1 MEKLSLE
8 QIKQVEVDILKNFDA
23 FCRQNN
29 IRYFLSN
36 GTLLGAA
43 KYKGFI
49 PWDDDIDVCLPR
61 EDYDRFIAEYP
72 PSGKYELL
80 CSERNSGYIFPYAKL
95 SDTSTVIKNQ
105 VSLKN
110 YTYGV
115 HVDIFPLDYWNDD
128 LQIAKKQIKKLE
140 GIANNLIMSIASFS
154 LGRTFLRTCAKT
166 VWCAAAHIKG
176 HKRISTELNDEI
188 IKTKNNSGERYC
200 GCIVWPIHGEGEIL
214 PADIFG
220 ETVYL
225 EFEGGEY
232 PAPMEYDAYLKNLYG
247 EWSKELP
254 QKKQRSHHKF
264 NAYKIS

>member
-1 MEKLSLE
+1 MTELNLE
-8 QIKQVEVDILKNFDA
+8 QIKQIEIEILKDFDA

-80 CSERNSGYIFPYAKL
+80 CSERSACYVFPYAKL
-95 SDTSTVIKNQ
+95 SDPSTVIKKQ
-105 VSLKN
+105 VSLKG

-115 HVDIFPLDYWNDD
+115 HIDIFPLDYWNDD
-128 LQIAKKQIKKLE
+128 LEIAQKQVKKLK
-140 GIANNLIMSIASFS
+140 GKADNLIMSIARLSS
-154 LGRTFLRTCAKT
+154 GRTFLRTCAKT
-166 VWCAAAHIKG
+166 AWCIAAHIKG
-176 HKRISTELNDEI
+176 HKRISAELGKELMN
-188 IKTKNNSGERYC
+188 TKNNSGKKYR
-200 GCIVWPIHGEGEIL
+200 GCVAWPIHGEGEIL

-220 ETVYL
+220 EIVYL

-232 PAPMEYDAYLKNLYG
+232 PAPKGYKAYLKSLYG
-247 EWSKELP
+247 EWARELP
-254 QKKQRSHHKF
+254 RREQRSHHKF
-264 NAYKIS
+264 KAYKIS